1 MKLVSWN
8 VNGLRACLGKGFLD
22 YCTQENADVICL
34 QETKL
39 QPEQAVFELHGYHR
53 YFYSAEKKGYSGTLI
68 YTRVKP
74 LNAWNG
80 IGVEAHSHEGRA
92 ITLEF
97 EDYYLVNVYVPN
109 SQNELA
115 RIDYRMQWEDDL
127 RAYLKDLDSKKP
139 VILCGDLNVAHQEM
153 DLKNPKT
160 NRMNPGFTDQEREK
174 MNALLASGFADTF
187 RTLHPEEITY
197 SWWSYRN
204 PNWQTNNKGRRL
216 DHIWTTPNLEDRLVA
231 VKILKEAR
239 NWERPSDHVPVIAEI
254 KR

>member
-1 MKLVSWN
+1 MKFISWN
-8 VNGLRACLGKGFLD
+8 VNGLRACLKKGFEDVFNALD
-22 YCTQENADVICL
+22 ADFFCI
-34 QETKL
+34 QETKM
-39 QPEQAVFELHGYHR
+39 QPGQADFAPEGYAESIN
-53 YFYSAEKKGYSGTLI
+53 SAEKKGYSGTLI

-139 VILCGDLNVAHQEM
+139 VILCGDLNVAHREI
-153 DLKNPKT
+153 DIKNDKT
-160 NRMNPGFTDQEREK
+160 NHMSAGFTDQERGK
-174 MNALLASGFADTF
+174 MTELLDAGFADSF
-187 RTLHPEEITY
+187 RVLHPDEVKY
-197 SWWSYRN
+197 SWWSYRFHAREKN
-204 PNWQTNNKGRRL
+204 AGWRIDYFIVSRRIA
-216 DHIWTTPNLEDRLVA
+216 D
-231 VKILKEAR
+231 KIRAAEIH
-239 NWERPSDHVPVIAEI
+239 NEIFGSDHCPVELDIDL
-254 KR
+254 